1 MFKRKAYNKLLEW
14 KNNYNGKRAA
24 LLEGAR
30 RVGKTTVAEEFAK
43 NEYKSFIK
51 IDFAN
56 VSTEIR
62 ELFND
67 ISNLDRF
74 FLRLQVETEVTLYQR
89 NSVILFDEVQLFPK
103 ARQAIKYLVLDGRYD
118 YIETGSL
125 ISIKKNVKDILIPSE
140 EFKIS
145 IYPMDYE
152 EFLWALDGNSEILK
166 TISQNA
172 EPVGNS
178 TNNTLMRNFRLYMA
192 IGGMPQAVEA
202 YLEKNNF
209 EYVDAVKRDILN
221 LYFEDL
227 KKIDKSGRLSDIY
240 KSVPSQ
246 LALKKK
252 RFVITCAT
260 KKAKTL
266 KDEERLFD
274 LIDSGLVLPC
284 YHVTEPSITL
294 SQTKEYDNFK
304 LYLSDIGLYTTM
316 LFNNKNGINPDI
328 YKKLLSNKLEANLG
342 YLYENVIAQMLVA
355 SGYDLYFFTWQK
367 ENSTHY
373 YEIDFLLANKN
384 KIIPIE
390 VKSSS
395 VRTHESLDEFC
406 KKYSNLVKDAYLFSQ
421 KDKSTKGVIKM
432 FPIYTFP
439 FWLDFFYKI

>member
-74 FLRLQVETEVTLYQR
+74 FLRLQVETEITLYQR

-252 RFVITCAT
+252 RFVITSAT

-294 SQTKEYDNFK
+294 SQTKKYDNFK

>member
-74 FLRLQVETEVTLYQR
+74 FLRLQVETEITLYQR

-140 EFKIS
+140 EFKIN

-252 RFVITCAT
+252 RFVITSAT

-406 KKYSNLVKDAYLFSQ
+406 KKYSNFVKDAYLFSQ

>member
-74 FLRLQVETEVTLYQR
+74 FLRLQVETEITLYQR

-252 RFVITCAT
+252 RFVITSAT